1 MPELVLAMPARIRT
15 GDRSIRRWLIVVLI
29 TVVAYALLTAA
40 VVAGW
45 PFAGI
50 DRYLADSNLVP
61 LSSPLRWPVVL
72 YVLIGQGV
80 PASTVAALYAGW
92 RARRIRSWAPVAM
105 FALALLLLNVSV
117 GIMKHATGRL
127 GPKVTDQVHTVLAG
141 GTIFPSG
148 HAANA
153 VVMYGLIAMV
163 VPPARRRIAGI
174 VAVLIAVPVG
184 LGTVAVNTHWL
195 TDVVGGWLGGA
206 LVLLALP
213 VATPPLL
220 RLAKAIGQP
229 ALRGLARWQ
238 RFWQQ
243 QGRGA
248 HPALLSV
255 RVASPPTVGAPPIAG
270 MPTVGTV
277 LVAPGLFIPI
287 RAGPTRAGAVSRPV
301 RLA

>member
-1 MPELVLAMPARIRT
+1 VPARPWT
-15 GDRSIRRWLIVVLI
+15 GDRTIRRRWLIAVAA
-29 TVVAYALLTAA
+29 TVVGYALLTAA

-45 PFAGI
+45 PFADV
-50 DRYLADSNLVP
+50 DRYLAERYLVP
-61 LSSPLRWPVVL
+61 LGSPLRWPVVL

-92 RARRIRSWAPVAM
+92 RARRTRSWAPVMM

-153 VVMYGLIAMV
+153 VVMYGLVAMIA
-163 VPPARRRIAGI
+163 PPARRRIAGI
-174 VAVLIAVPVG
+174 LAVVIAVPVG

-206 LVLLALP
+206 LVLLVLP
-213 VATPPLL
+213 VLSPPLL
-220 RLAKAIGQP
+220 RLTAVLLQP
-229 ALRGLARWQ
+229 VARGLLRWQ
-238 RFWQQ
+238 RAWQ
-243 QGRGA
+243 GPR
-248 HPALLSV
+248 PALLSV
-255 RVASPPTVGAPPIAG
+255 LVPGTAGTGGPEAGFPALGA
-270 MPTVGTV
+270 V

-287 RAGPTRAGAVSRPV
+287 RAGPALLGAMPRP
-301 RLA
+301 R

>member
-1 MPELVLAMPARIRT
+1 MPARPRT
-15 GDRSIRRWLIVVLI
+15 DRRTLKRRWLIA
-29 TVVAYALLTAA
+29 VAVSAIGYALLTAA

-50 DRYLADSNLVP
+50 DRYLAERYLVP
-61 LSSPLRWPVVL
+61 LGSPLRWPVVL

-92 RARRIRSWAPVAM
+92 RARRTRSWAPVTM
-105 FALALLLLNVSV
+105 FALALLLLNIGV
-117 GIMKHATGRL
+117 GLMKHATGRL

-153 VVMYGLIAMV
+153 VVMYGLVAMIA
-163 VPPARRRIAGI
+163 PPARRRLARI
-174 VAVLIAVPVG
+174 VAVAIAVPVG

-213 VATPPLL
+213 ALNPPLL
-220 RLAKAIGQP
+220 RAATVLAQP
-229 ALRGLARWQ
+229 PARAVLRWQ
-238 RFWQQ
+238 RSWQ
-243 QGRGA
+243 GPR
-248 HPALLSV
+248 PALLSLLTPGL
-255 RVASPPTVGAPPIAG
+255 VAVGALPEA
-270 MPTVGTV
+270 TVPGWGAV

-287 RAGPTRAGAVSRPV
+287 RAGPSGSGAATRPR
-301 RLA
+301 